1 MKSSRTMSSKSL
13 CGIMILIAVT
23 VCAMPLSCNTA
34 VNSKSSKVQKDAVS
48 QIGFYETYSWDEVAE
63 AFINLNNE
71 VKKQNT
77 KPDELT
83 LEQIL
88 NNRIDS
94 DSWSKPEYNNPT
106 PVIGH
111 SLAEDT
117 ARVNSIITQYGAK
130 FLPQDLKLAW
140 TIKPYKPYRD
150 FQGPECYELIAL
162 KALDGKPYMTGESIV
177 SAMKETTPDGQYCMS
192 FRFDDLGTQQF
203 SQLTARNINRYLAT
217 VIKGKVYSYPMVMCQ
232 VENGNVQVAGNFTEE
247 EINDLI
253 GFIYGKS
260 LLSL

>member
-1 MKSSRTMSSKSL
+1 MKLSRTISSKLL
-13 CGIMILIAVT
+13 CGIMILIAAT
-23 VCAMPLSCNTA
+23 VCALTLSCNTA

-48 QIGFYETYSWDEVAE
+48 QIGFYETYSWDEVAK

-83 LEQIL
+83 LEQLL
-88 NNRIDS
+88 NYRIDS
-94 DSWSKPEYNNPT
+94 VLWSKPEYNNPT
-106 PVIGH
+106 PLIGR

-117 ARVNSIITQYGAK
+117 ARVNSIIAQYGAE
-130 FLPQDLKLAW
+130 FLPQDMKLAW
-140 TIKPYKPYRD
+140 SIKPFRD
-150 FQGPECYELIAL
+150 SQGPECYELIAL
-162 KALDGKPYMTGESIV
+162 KALDGKPYMTGESII
-177 SAMKETTPDGQYCMS
+177 SAKKESTPNGQYCIL
-192 FRFDDLGTQQF
+192 FRFDDNGKQQF
-203 SQLTARNINRYLAT
+203 SRLTAQNINRYIAT

-253 GFIYGKS
+253 GFLSGK
-260 LLSL
+260 

>member
-1 MKSSRTMSSKSL
+1 MDIMKSLRTMSSKSL

-23 VCAMPLSCNTA
+23 VCVLPLSCNTA

-83 LEQIL
+83 LEQLL
-88 NNRIDS
+88 NNRIGT
-94 DSWSKPEYNNPT
+94 DSWSKPEYNNST
-106 PVIGH
+106 PLIGR

-130 FLPQDLKLAW
+130 FLPQDMKLAW
-140 TIKPYKPYRD
+140 TIKPG

-162 KALDGKPYMTGESIV
+162 KTHDSLPYMTGESII
-177 SAMKETTPDGQYCMS
+177 SAKKETTPDGQYCMS
-192 FRFDDLGTQQF
+192 FRFDDMGTQQF
-203 SQLTARNINRYLAT
+203 SRLTAQNINRYLAT
-217 VIKGKVYSYPMVMCQ
+217 VITGKVYSYPMVMCQ

-253 GFIYGKS
+253 GFIYGK
-260 LLSL
+260 